1 MAKNTTS
8 VTETPVEYAIGIDVG
23 GTGTKFG
30 IVNHRGEILNKGEI
44 VTTDFKDINLFID
57 ELYKELQPA
66 IKSVGGVQFIKGI
79 GIGAPNGNYYN
90 GTIEYAPNLIW
101 KGILPIAKL
110 ITDKFKKPC
119 ILTNDANAAAIGE
132 MMYGAARGMRDF
144 IMITLGTGVGSGI
157 IANGQ
162 LIYGHD
168 GFAGELGHTIIRPG
182 GRLHWG
188 TGMKGSL
195 ETYASATGISIT
207 AKEIVDERVGEKTL
221 LRDIPH
227 EKITSKRVYEAAV
240 KGDLIANEV
249 FQFTGKVLGEALANF
264 VMFSSP
270 EAIIL
275 FGGVCKAGKLLLDP
289 VKENMEKNLLP
300 IFQNKV
306 KLIFSELKES
316 DAAILG
322 ASALVWE
329 AKPDGIKK
337 KAEESQTTKNKPVQQ
352 K

>member
-1 MAKNTTS
+1 MDTT
-8 VTETPVEYAIGIDVG
+8 VKDTTPEFAIGIDIG
-23 GTGTKFG
+23 GTNTKFG
-30 IVNHRGEILNKGEI
+30 IVNHRGVISNEGNID
-44 VTTDFKDINLFID
+44 TFKHDKVEQFVN
-57 ELYKELQPA
+57 ELYEVLQPA
-66 IKSVGGVQFIKGI
+66 IENIGGEKFIKGI
-79 GIGAPNGNYYN
+79 GIGAPNGNYYT
-90 GTIEYAPNLIW
+90 GTIDYAPNLQW
-101 KGILPIAKL
+101 KGIIPLSKL
-110 ITDKFKKPC
+110 ITDKFNKPC
-119 ILTNDANAAAIGE
+119 TLTNDANAAAVGE

-157 IANGQ
+157 VANGQ

-188 TGMKGSL
+188 TGMHGCL
-195 ETYASATGISIT
+195 EAYASATGIAIT
-207 AKEIVDERVGEKTL
+207 AREMLDNHPDEASL
-221 LRDIPH
+221 LRDCRYD
-227 EKITSKRVYEAAV
+227 EITSKKVFEAAS
-240 KGDLIANEV
+240 KGDKIAKDV
-249 FQFTGKVLGEALANF
+249 FTFTGGILGEALANF

-275 FGGVCKAGKLLLDP
+275 FGGVTKAGSMLMDP
-289 VKENMEKNLLP
+289 VKESMEKNLLP

-329 AKPDGIKK
+329 IKK
-337 KAEESQTTKNKPVQQ
+337 EDTTNK
-352 K
+352 